1 MDYRDA
7 GVDISAADDAKGR
20 IKALARGTFNAS
32 VLSEIGSFGGMF
44 RPELG
49 RYQEPVLVASTDGV
63 GTKIKGAIAAG
74 VHDSVGHDL
83 LAHRLHALL
92 LHGPVPPL

>member
-7 GVDISAADDAKGR
+7 GVDISAADEAKGR

-44 RPELG
+44 RP
-49 RYQEPVLVASTDGV
+49 
-63 GTKIKGAIAAG
+63 
-74 VHDSVGHDL
+74 DL
-83 LAHRLHALL
+83 R
-92 LHGPVPPL
+92 GY